1 MVSYRRPPIRA
12 NPVLGA
18 LLIPILRKNLNAAS
32 KPSEL
37 PGVFVKTKTFIGGNI
52 GCMDE
57 YCSWHVNIVTDL
69 YAV

>member
-12 NPVLGA
+12 NPVLVA
-18 LLIPILRKNLNAAS
+18 LLILILRKNMNAAS
-32 KPSEL
+32 KP
-37 PGVFVKTKTFIGGNI
+37 GGNI

-57 YCSWHVNIVTDL
+57 YCSWHVNIVTAL